1 MSAVIQDSDWF
12 TDLAQRGQD
21 AAGTSEPT
29 WLSAA
34 RAAAQQSLA
43 SLPRPHRK
51 QEAWRYTSLDALL
64 KTEYAP
70 APQALTAQAP
80 MDSAWVI
87 DKKASYRLLFINGR
101 LQPDFNNIALR
112 ERGVQLG
119 SLRAAFTTHP
129 ELVSSWFGQTKATAS
144 NVFATLNTALLND
157 GLLLHVPKDVQLDK
171 PIEVIYA
178 SIGEDQPLASQL
190 RNLVVLEA
198 GAEATLVERFVCPGT
213 FSYLQNSV
221 SEVLLEDGARLTH
234 YREQDESRAAF
245 HIAQLNVRQARNSQ
259 YRNVNIALGGTLA
272 RTDVNVDF
280 AGKGAH
286 SELVGL
292 YVVGDGQQI
301 DHHLDIAHATAQG
314 ASREN
319 YKGILLGKGRAV
331 FDGRIVVAKDA
342 QESDAHL
349 SNRNLMLTRDA
360 EVDTKPQLEIYADNV
375 KCSHGTTVGQ
385 IDPAQ
390 LFYLRAR
397 GIDRVQAQQM
407 LCLGF
412 ALEILEQ
419 IEIEPLRAHVHER
432 LVSLLGQKEQV
443 L

>member
-1 MSAVIQDSDWF
+1 MSTVTQHNDWF
-12 TDLAQRGQD
+12 TDLAQRGHD
-21 AAGTSEPT
+21 EAGASEPG
-29 WLSAA
+29 WLSEA
-34 RAAAQQSLA
+34 RIAAQQSLA

-51 QEAWRYTSLDALL
+51 QEAWRYTNLDALL
-64 KTEYAP
+64 KTEFAT
-70 APQALTAQAP
+70 ASDALTVQEQA
-80 MDSAWVI
+80 DIDWVI
-87 DKKASYRLLFINGR
+87 DKKGSYRLLFINGR

-119 SLRAAFTTHP
+119 SLRAALTSHP
-129 ELVSSWFGQTKATAS
+129 QLVSSWFGQTKATAS
-144 NVFATLNTALLND
+144 NVFAALNTALLND
-157 GLLLHVPKDVQLDK
+157 GLLLHVPKGVHLDK

-178 SIGEDQPLASQL
+178 SLGEDQPLASQL

-198 GAEATLVERFVCPGT
+198 GAEATLVERFVCPGA
-213 FSYLQNSV
+213 FSYLNNNV
-221 SEVLLEDGARLTH
+221 SEVLVEDGARLTH
-234 YREQDESRAAF
+234 YRVQDESRAAF
-245 HIAQLNVRQARNSQ
+245 HIAQLNVRQAHDSH
-259 YRNVNIALGGTLA
+259 YRNVNIALGGALA
-272 RTDVNVDF
+272 RTDVNVEF
-280 AGKGAH
+280 AGTGAR
-286 SELVGL
+286 SELDGL

-342 QESDAHL
+342 QQSDAHL
-349 SNRNLMLTRDA
+349 TNRNLMLTRDA

-385 IDPAQ
+385 IDPNQ

-397 GIDRVQAQQM
+397 GIDRVQAQRM

-412 ALEILEQ
+412 AGEILEQ
-419 IEIEPLRAHVHER
+419 IEIEALRAHVNDK

-443 L
+443 

>member
-1 MSAVIQDSDWF
+1 MSTATQHNDWF

-21 AAGTSEPT
+21 DGGASEPK
-29 WLSAA
+29 WLSEV

-51 QEAWRYTSLDALL
+51 QEAWRYTNLDALL
-64 KTEYAP
+64 KTEFASP
-70 APQALTAQAP
+70 PQTLSAHEQAAS
-80 MDSAWVI
+80 DWVI
-87 DKKASYRLLFINGR
+87 DRKASYRLLFINGR

-119 SLRAAFTTHP
+119 SLRAALTTHP
-129 ELVSSWFGQTKATAS
+129 QLVSSWFGQTQTNVS
-144 NVFATLNTALLND
+144 SVFATLNTALLND
-157 GLLLHVPKDVQLDK
+157 GLLLHVPRDVQLDK

-178 SIGEDQPLASQL
+178 SLGEDQPLASQL

-198 GAEATLVERFVCPGT
+198 GAEATLVERFVCPGA
-213 FSYLQNSV
+213 FSYLNNSV
-221 SEVLLEDGARLTH
+221 SEVLVEDGARLTH
-234 YREQDESRAAF
+234 YRVQDESRAAF
-245 HIAQLNVRQARNSQ
+245 HIAQLNVRQAQDSH
-259 YRNVNIALGGTLA
+259 YRNVNIALGGALA
-272 RTDVNVDF
+272 RTDVNVEF
-280 AGKGAH
+280 AGTGAR
-286 SELVGL
+286 SELDGL

-349 SNRNLMLTRDA
+349 TNRNLMLTRDA

-385 IDPAQ
+385 IDPNQ

-397 GIDRVQAQQM
+397 GIDALKAQQM

-419 IEIEPLRAHVHER
+419 IEIEALRAHVNDK
-432 LVSLLGQKEQV
+432 LVRLLGQKEQV
-443 L
+443 